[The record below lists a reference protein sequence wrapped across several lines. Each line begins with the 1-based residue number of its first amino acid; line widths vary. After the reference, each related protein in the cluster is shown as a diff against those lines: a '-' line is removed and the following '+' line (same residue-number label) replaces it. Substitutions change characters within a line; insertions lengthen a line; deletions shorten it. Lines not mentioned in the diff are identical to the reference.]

1 MVVDGICVIVENGPM
16 SQEEIACYI
25 ERLQRKYKKL
35 RLNQLMLRRENGYVN
50 LRCSFAGNPL
60 QRILRLD
67 CSPGGHGCKGAPER
81 EEDAI

>member
-1 MVVDGICVIVENGPM
+1 MVVDGICVIVENGPV

-35 RLNQLMLRRENGYVN
+35 RLHQLMLRRENGYVN
-50 LRCSFAGNPL
+50 LRCSFEGNPL

-67 CSPGGHGCKGAPER
+67 SCTGGHGREGAPER
-81 EEDAI
+81 EEGAV